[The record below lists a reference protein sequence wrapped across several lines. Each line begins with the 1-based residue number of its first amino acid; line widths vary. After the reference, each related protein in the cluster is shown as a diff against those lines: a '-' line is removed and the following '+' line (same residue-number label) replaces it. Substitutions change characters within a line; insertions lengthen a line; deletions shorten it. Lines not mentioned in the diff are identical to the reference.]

1 MSKLEQLESI
11 AATVRDRHGPES
23 IVIMGQDHVFHVPAI
38 STGVLPLDIAIG
50 IGGFPRGRIVE
61 IYGTES
67 SGKSTICLAVMAAC
81 QQMGEPAALVDS
93 ENTFDPVWA
102 DKIGVKVGELLVSQ
116 PDSGEEGLGI
126 LETLVRTGEV
136 GVVCIDS
143 VAALVPQAE
152 LEGDIG
158 DAHVG
163 RQARLMS
170 QALRML
176 TSVIRKSNCVVIFTN
191 QIREKI
197 GIMFGSP
204 NTTPGGRAL
213 RFYASVRVETKRRS
227 YITAGSGKDAPKI
240 GINVGCNIVKN
251 KVAPPFKNTECELY
265 FDRGF
270 DVGAVFCDT
279 SSVPTIVNN
288 LITYNSSING
298 GSLNIKNASAKIV
311 NNIITGAKS
320 SDSNQRLSRWY
331 KDNLFARYVYDGAK
345 LDNVTYYFGFINN
358 GEPGEVQYSGCAGF
372 NGSVWAETGER
383 FWVEAKSHVDTWG
396 EGGGLNVTVS
406 LDTSEFTIFVKRE
419 VDFIYYYCKAILS
432 PIINSF
438 GNANE
443 GLAGVGIVVDN
454 QDNMPLIAYNNVFG
468 NPGGGYAFSD
478 TTETKS
484 AVQFDL
490 TGTNGNISSDPLM
503 NSETYELLNGSPC
516 IDAGIAD
523 TTGLGIGETDF
534 LGNPR
539 FFDASAG
546 RLAIVDIGAFE
557 FQDNLV
563 GIEETVI
570 QGDEFRYS
578 IMPNPTNGI
587 FNFRIN
593 SEPPEKLTI
602 KLINAQGQVLVIRS
616 LFYPVTN
623 QIEQFDVSH
632 LSKGIYYFVLTT
644 DKHRESRKIVIQ

>member
-270 DVGAVFCDT
+270 DVGANVLAAAV
-279 SSVPTIVNN
+279 SHGVVSKR
-288 LITYNSSING
+288 
-298 GSLNIKNASAKIV
+298 GSWFSYGEDQLGQGKD
-311 NNIITGAKS
+311 KS
-320 SDSNQRLSRWY
+320 
-331 KDNLFARYVYDGAK
+331 
-345 LDNVTYYFGFINN
+345 
-358 GEPGEVQYSGCAGF
+358 
-372 NGSVWAETGER
+372 AET
-383 FWVEAKSHVDTWG
+383 
-396 EGGGLNVTVS
+396 LNA
-406 LDTSEFTIFVKRE
+406 DE
-419 VDFIYYYCKAILS
+419 D
-432 PIINSF
+432 
-438 GNANE
+438 
-443 GLAGVGIVVDN
+443 
-454 QDNMPLIAYNNVFG
+454 
-468 NPGGGYAFSD
+468 
-478 TTETKS
+478 
-484 AVQFDL
+484 
-490 TGTNGNISSDPLM
+490 
-503 NSETYELLNGSPC
+503 LLNR
-516 IDAGIAD
+516 IREEVTEKALLKTVELEEEEDDNEEYEELVAMKEEYEELI
-523 TTGLGIGETDF
+523 EKTDKVKKKEKYQKK
-534 LGNPR
+534 LNE
-539 FFDASAG
+539 
-546 RLAIVDIGAFE
+546 V
-557 FQDNLV
+557 N
-563 GIEETVI
+563 
-570 QGDEFRYS
+570 
-578 IMPNPTNGI
+578 
-587 FNFRIN
+587 
-593 SEPPEKLTI
+593 EKLEE
-602 KLINAQGQVLVIRS
+602 
-616 LFYPVTN
+616 Y
-623 QIEQFDVSH
+623 E
-632 LSKGIYYFVLTT
+632 
-644 DKHRESRKIVIQ
+644 